1 MNINAFYNGKFTSIE
16 ELKIPLD
23 DRSIYFGD
31 GIYDAFIGR
40 GQQIY
45 LKERHLLRFF
55 SNAERMS
62 LNHNLD
68 AAALDSIFN
77 TLIENFAGTDFFLY
91 AQLSRRSKFRSHSYP
106 DDADSNLLVTISP
119 IQMRA
124 HDTLLKVITYEDIRY
139 ELCNI
144 KTLNLLPSVMA
155 SKEASRWG
163 CDEAIFLRKGIVT
176 ECAHSNVF
184 ILKNDTLVTHPKD
197 NHILPGITRQRLIE
211 LAKENSIKT
220 VEARFA
226 LDDLLSADDIII
238 TSTSKLAKRVIIKD
252 YADSGKSAN
261 EATMTLCKA
270 MQDDYL
276 RSITSEKI
284 Y

>member
-1 MNINAFYNGKFTSIE
+1 MNINAYYNGEFTSIE
-16 ELKIPLD
+16 ELKIPLN

-40 GQQIY
+40 GKQIY

-55 SNAERMS
+55 SNAEKMGLSHR
-62 LNHNLD
+62 LD
-68 AAALDSIFN
+68 ISTLDSIFN
-77 TLIENFAGTDFFLY
+77 ALIENFNGTDFFLY
-91 AQLSRRSKFRSHSYP
+91 VQLSRRSSFRSHSYP
-106 DDADSNLLVTISP
+106 DSADSNLLVTVSP
-119 IQMRA
+119 IKIHA
-124 HDTLLKVITYEDIRY
+124 YDTLLRVITYEDIRY

-220 VEARFA
+220 VEEKFTF
-226 LDDLLSADDIII
+226 DDLMCADDIII

-252 YADSGKSAN
+252 LNDSEKSVS
-261 EATMTLCKA
+261 EAAITLCKA
-270 MQDDYL
+270 LENDYL
-276 RSITSEKI
+276 RSTAI
-284 Y
+284 